1 MRALRYHLLRDRA
14 LPGHGSGWSSVVLLI
29 RLFVSFKDGD
39 CIVKSISYFFF
50 FRKYPGFFPRDI
62 TFLRLE
68 LVF

>member
-39 CIVKSISYFFF
+39 CIVKSISYFF
-50 FRKYPGFFPRDI
+50 
-62 TFLRLE
+62 L
-68 LVF
+68 

>member
-39 CIVKSISYFFF
+39 CIVKSISYFFSSENIRDF
-50 FRKYPGFFPRDI
+50 FHAI
-62 TFLRLE
+62 
-68 LVF
+68 